1 MMSTIN
7 YRIPKIEVKI
17 EVLINQENAVPGEY
31 IVFLNEFSRYR
42 KGEETVFEFLNK
54 EKEKCFIPLK
64 DAVTGEFIIVC
75 TDELVYVKEREEAQ
89 VPPSIKRLQLH
100 MINNFKLEVDH
111 FKLLPES
118 QSRVLDYLNDKSQFV
133 VFYQEN
139 RKIYVNKTK
148 IRMVKEL

>member
-54 EKEKCFIPLK
+54 SALFL
-64 DAVTGEFIIVC
+64 
-75 TDELVYVKEREEAQ
+75 
-89 VPPSIKRLQLH
+89 
-100 MINNFKLEVDH
+100 
-111 FKLLPES
+111 
-118 QSRVLDYLNDKSQFV
+118 
-133 VFYQEN
+133 
-139 RKIYVNKTK
+139 
-148 IRMVKEL
+148 